1 VTTLKVVMHWIN
13 ILMSSGAQFLN
24 RNDPP
29 PKGTCEHTWK
39 RSGFGI
45 GFHEANGIEREQVP
59 RVEQEKST
67 ISKQIG
73 T

>member
-1 VTTLKVVMHWIN
+1 MVKDKGDYPTCYHAWMN
-13 ILMSSGAQFLN
+13 ILMSNGAQFLN

-45 GFHEANGIEREQVP
+45 GFHEANGIE
-59 RVEQEKST
+59 K
-67 ISKQIG
+67 G
-73 T
+73 TSPKGRTGKVNHI